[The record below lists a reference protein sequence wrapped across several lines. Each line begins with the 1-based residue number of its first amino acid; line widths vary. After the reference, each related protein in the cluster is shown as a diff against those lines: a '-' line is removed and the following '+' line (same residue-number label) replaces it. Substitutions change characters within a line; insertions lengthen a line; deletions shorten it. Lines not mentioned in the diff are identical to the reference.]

1 MLAVKPFKGEV
12 ANSVPTGFKMP
23 KNGGKEPKGT
33 LKLKFAHGYRC
44 FDAKN
49 MARFGKKGE
58 IIFTTA
64 AVGVV
69 MNMENNK
76 QEFF

>member
-12 ANSVPTGFKMP
+12 ANSVPTNFKMP
-23 KNGGKEPKGT
+23 KNASKAPRGE

-49 MARFGKKGE
+49 MAKFCSKKG
-58 IIFTTA
+58 
-64 AVGVV
+64 
-69 MNMENNK
+69 
-76 QEFF
+76 